1 MANKRIYCMQYSI
14 GCLRIRCCR
23 TRTRCLRGAPRFPR
37 VGKSGNVHTVPQNG
51 PCLGVTG
58 PHVSIYHT
66 RGRTLLSQ
74 APHTNESILCH
85 EPSPG
90 TIVVTCPSCT
100 VYPTDPERSRTPTA
114 SRATSLRNNDVLP
127 HNRKP
132 QISNYRYPATSI
144 NNRSN
149 TKSPPTRF

>member
-1 MANKRIYCMQYSI
+1 MSLSRKERYTNAGTQRSPYLVDTSPHTKLYYIYMYS
-14 GCLRIRCCR
+14 
-23 TRTRCLRGAPRFPR
+23 
-37 VGKSGNVHTVPQNG
+37 
-51 PCLGVTG
+51 GV
-58 PHVSIYHT
+58 YHT